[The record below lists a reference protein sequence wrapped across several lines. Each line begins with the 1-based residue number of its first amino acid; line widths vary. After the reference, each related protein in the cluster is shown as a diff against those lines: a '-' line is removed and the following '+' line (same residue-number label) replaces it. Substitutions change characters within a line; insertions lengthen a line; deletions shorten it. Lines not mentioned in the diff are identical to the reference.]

1 MRLHTILFI
10 ACLWLSSCGQNQDP
24 NETVVVEDGVK
35 ISIKAC
41 VQANTKILGSSV
53 DPVAFCKCVV
63 PKFYSDLKN
72 DPEKLKLLKDGR
84 WFDLSKEKQ
93 ELVTK
98 YFQECIVATAT
109 TDSTAKLTITPRMA
123 EGMKKK
129 MKHELIG
136 SEIEQTNDIN
146 KYCDC
151 VINSLQTDFSIKEI
165 MKDDFNQSEK
175 YKQVMDKCLKA
186 TKKN

>member
-1 MRLHTILFI
+1 
-10 ACLWLSSCGQNQDP
+10 
-24 NETVVVEDGVK
+24 
-35 ISIKAC
+35 
-41 VQANTKILGSSV
+41 
-53 DPVAFCKCVV
+53 
-63 PKFYSDLKN
+63 
-72 DPEKLKLLKDGR
+72 
-84 WFDLSKEKQ
+84 
-93 ELVTK
+93 
-98 YFQECIVATAT
+98 
-109 TDSTAKLTITPRMA
+109 MA

-129 MKHELIG
+129 MKQELIG